1 MTMTARRIP
10 SGEYI
15 DVYYT
20 GEKVITCRGVQ
31 RVYREYGEGFK
42 PDILECDLRF
52 EDNKED

>member
-1 MTMTARRIP
+1 MKARRIP

-52 EDNKED
+52 EGNKEN

>member
-1 MTMTARRIP
+1 MIARKIP
-10 SGEYI
+10 SGENI

-20 GEKVITCRGVQ
+20 GERVITQRGIQ

-52 EDNKED
+52 NDNKED